1 MGRIDDCEKNMNSN
15 KSKVM
20 SNLDKETWVTIHTL
34 CSIGRMTQRLK
45 NGFEIAQLKKYND

>member
-1 MGRIDDCEKNMNSN
+1 MNSN